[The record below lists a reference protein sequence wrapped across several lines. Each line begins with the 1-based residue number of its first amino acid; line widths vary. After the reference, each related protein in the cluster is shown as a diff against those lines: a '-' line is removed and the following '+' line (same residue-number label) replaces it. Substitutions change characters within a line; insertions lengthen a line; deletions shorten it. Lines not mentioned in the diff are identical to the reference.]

1 MAICGWA
8 RRLLATKMEWT
19 AKTPKSLAHSGMFK
33 TLHIRLTWAALA
45 WFAAA
50 SCTVAAEPLAAWKTG
65 PAFRR
70 QLDSK
75 VSLTWP
81 MRGLRAALMTLSQNM
96 GVAIFLDR
104 QIDPDQILD
113 LVILDQTLEEALERI
128 AKAAGAD
135 AQIMGAVVYIGPE
148 RNAAR
153 LTTLAAIRRQEAS
166 LTLGE
171 AKARLLHAQAW
182 QWEELAEPRKLLD
195 EMAREA
201 RVTIENPE
209 AVPHDLW
216 AHASLPPLPWT
227 DRMTL
232 LLAGFNLTFQVSGAG
247 ERLRLIPIPEMVA
260 LTKTYTPRGTATEV
274 VTQLRRIVPSAEI
287 RKEGSKLIVVGT
299 AEEHD
304 KVERLLS
311 GESVRTTKA
320 GKGPGQKVYSLTV
333 QKNTPAG
340 AVLQTIAKQT
350 GKELKYD
357 PALLPKLKEN
367 VDLSVKDV
375 SLEELLTAT
384 LQPLGLGFRVTES
397 SIEVVSKE

>member
-1 MAICGWA
+1 MHQT
-8 RRLLATKMEWT
+8 R
-19 AKTPKSLAHSGMFK
+19 
-33 TLHIRLTWAALA
+33 HIRLTWAALA
-45 WFAAA
+45 WFAVA

-128 AKAAGAD
+128 AAAANAD
-135 AQIMGAVVYIGPE
+135 AKILGAVVYIGPE
-148 RNAAR
+148 KNAAK
-153 LTTLAAIRRQEAS
+153 LATLAAIRRQEAS
-166 LTLGE
+166 LTSGD
-171 AKARLLHAQAW
+171 AKARLLQSRAW
-182 QWEELAEPRKLLD
+182 QWEELGEPRKLLD
-195 EMAREA
+195 ELAREA

-209 AVPHDLW
+209 AVSHDLW
-216 AHASLPPLPWT
+216 ARSSLPALAWS

-232 LLAGFNLTFQVSGAG
+232 LLAGFDLTFQVSSQGD
-247 ERLRLIPIPEMVA
+247 RLQLIPIPETVA

-274 VTQLRRIVPSAEI
+274 VNQLRRILPDAEI
-287 RKEGSKLIVVGT
+287 RKEGSKLIVVGS
-299 AEEHD
+299 ADDHD
-304 KVERLLS
+304 KVDRLLA
-311 GESVRTTKA
+311 GESVRTTKPA
-320 GKGPGQKVYSLTV
+320 KGPGQKVYSLTA

-357 PALLPKLKEN
+357 AALLPKLKEN

-384 LQPLGLGFRVTES
+384 LQPLGLAFRVTDGT
-397 SIEVVSKE
+397 IEVLAGK